1 MFKNTLHVPMRGTS
15 EMNEAKIKQVLE
27 DVDTINEFRNYI
39 LILHSFAEKTTEE
52 YSIPESVSEYA

>member
-1 MFKNTLHVPMRGTS
+1 MRGTS

-27 DVDTINEFRNYI
+27 DADTINEFRNYI